1 MEVTFD
7 WLAGP
12 AGVQVIDL
20 NGEVPFPQGGSQC
33 IRITPG
39 LQQGVIKW
47 RGKCPDSV
55 SIHS

>member
-39 LQQGVIKW
+39 LQQGVI
-47 RGKCPDSV
+47 
-55 SIHS
+55 